1 MRAWA
6 RANAGWIVPAAVLCA
21 GAGAA
26 CAGPLSAGPR
36 SAGDLWDR
44 PAESNVRNAHATVA
58 GSGDGMTFQGDGLV
72 VFRPRMALS
81 LHLQTLTGTLPA
93 ELDVLEVGGAT
104 YQRAATDQKWVRSS
118 TSPPDPTWENA
129 TDPRL
134 IGQDRIGGDPAWH
147 LRATRGSVPVD
158 MWVRQHD
165 GYPLRLV
172 TPNGKGAT
180 FTFTFDRFN
189 TGVQVDAPPPVQL
202 KPAPRSLRGGVGDSL
217 ALNAARLTVPS
228 VDDDAQSD
236 DDLVVPRPGN
246 RLVVVEVLVENISSG
261 PLSTFFDWRL
271 ADAKGFAWDQALAVR
286 QPSFEG
292 GELDPGES
300 ARGFLTYEVSRS
312 ATSLTLTVKVD
323 GDTAAF
329 ALS

>member
-1 MRAWA
+1 MHAWA
-6 RANAGWIVPAAVLCA
+6 RASAGWIVPAAVLCA
-21 GAGAA
+21 SAA
-26 CAGPLSAGPR
+26 CSGPL

-44 PAESNVRNAHATVA
+44 PAESSVRNAHATIA
-58 GSGDGMTFQGDGLV
+58 GSGDGVTFRGDGLV
-72 VFRPRMALS
+72 VFRPRLALS
-81 LHLQTLTGTLPA
+81 LHLQTLTGTPA

-104 YQRAATDQKWVRSS
+104 YQRAATDQKWARSS

-134 IGQDRIGGDPAWH
+134 IGQDSIGGDRAWH
-147 LRATRGSVPVD
+147 LRATRGAVPID

-246 RLVVVEVLVENISSG
+246 RFVVVEVLVENIGSG

-292 GELDPGES
+292 GELDPGEY

-329 ALS
+329 ALG